1 MTIEEQEPPFTCE
14 ELLEIRNSRIKEL
27 EEALR
32 KEINFR
38 TAREMQGKQT
48 WLYVIDALNLR
59 MSIRKEAEP
68 SIEKSRAY
76 DKLIFTVAED
86 GRVTD
91 VKAATE
97 EENDKS

>member
-1 MTIEEQEPPFTCE
+1 MTIEQEPPLSCE
-14 ELLEIRNSRIKEL
+14 EQLQAASVRIDEL
-27 EEALR
+27 EQALR

-38 TAREMQGKQT
+38 TARDMQGKEV

-91 VKAATE
+91 VKAA
-97 EENDKS
+97 EENKS

>member
-1 MTIEEQEPPFTCE
+1 MTIQEEPHLTCE
-14 ELLEIRNSRIKEL
+14 EHLEAANLRINEL

-38 TAREMQGKQT
+38 TAREMQGQQT

-76 DKLIFTVAED
+76 DKLIFTVADD

-91 VKAATE
+91 VKAAQE
-97 EENDKS
+97 EVQ